1 LVQNDVK
8 PSTINILTGCHVLLL
23 IVSNVLVQYPFNVFS
38 FHTTWG
44 AFTYPAIFIL
54 TDLTVRIYN
63 VHIARKI
70 IFRSMLP
77 GLLISYGIASYI
89 EEARTLHWNDVITI
103 HLMPFRI
110 AVASFIAYIVGQLL
124 DVFVFQRYR
133 FNSSWWLAPALSN
146 TVGNLVDTVLFF
158 AIAFYQSTNPFLSQ
172 HWPEIAAMDIF
183 FKITIS
189 LMAFVPIYGFVLNI
203 FRVNFRPREGI
214 QKQHSEDTP

>member
-1 LVQNDVK
+1 MVQNDIK
-8 PSTINILTGCHVLLL
+8 PATINILTGCHVLLL
-23 IVSNVLVQYPFNVFS
+23 IASNILVQYPFNVFS

-63 VHIARKI
+63 IHIARKI

-77 GLLISYGIASYI
+77 GLLISYVIASYI
-89 EEARTLHWNDVITI
+89 EEARTLHWSDLFTI

-124 DVFVFQRYR
+124 DMFVFQHYR

-214 QKQHSEDTP
+214 KKATF